1 MMRTLIKTIQVKN
14 GYIQIDLSNTEI
26 FNDWATSIQK
36 AGYRALA
43 EKNDNDMI
51 DTSEFCKELADKFNT
66 VFGKGACLKTFG
78 VVVPNFKQY
87 EEFVIN
93 FTGLVNQWVK

>member
-1 MMRTLIKTIQVKN
+1 MMRTLIKTIQVKD

-43 EKNDNDMI
+43 EKMI
-51 DTSEFCKELADKFNT
+51 M
-66 VFGKGACLKTFG
+66 
-78 VVVPNFKQY
+78 
-87 EEFVIN
+87 I
-93 FTGLVNQWVK
+93 